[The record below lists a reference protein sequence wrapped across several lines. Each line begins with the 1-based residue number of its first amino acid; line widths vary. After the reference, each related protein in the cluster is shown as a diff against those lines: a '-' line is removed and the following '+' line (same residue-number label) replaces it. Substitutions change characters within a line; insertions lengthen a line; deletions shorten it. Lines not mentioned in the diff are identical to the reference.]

1 MELAIQTWQ
10 EIRDRD
16 GLIASVVQFDAPPP
30 GWVEAT
36 PVDVGVKPDTGT

>member
-16 GLIASVVQFDAPPP
+16 GLIVSVVQFDAPPP

-36 PVDVGVKPDTGT
+36 PVG